1 MSKKKDNSFKY
12 FFILLIYFL
21 IFNSSKQENTLYN
34 IPIEISGQNYLP
46 IIQIYNTEVSS
57 IPKLMVLDINI
68 DKSWIF
74 QSESSGQNEKKY
86 EIISHDFYTLLG
98 NKNTKTIY
106 LNGEI
111 KIDDFNYYS
120 INQVKGD
127 NHFLGAISLNKKNN
141 EYNIANQLK
150 FEDNNILNNKYF
162 GFCLDFTKIK
172 SNEAKLLIGNMYNLN
187 NEISKLIRLPL
198 YQETE
203 EEEKKGEIPNS
214 KWSIKLNG
222 LFIGSINSSLIEKT
236 ILENQNNEKKTI
248 ININRKYNKGL
259 IIDEPA
265 NIETIYNSIY
275 VTKEVMLFLIAN
287 YFKGKE
293 KICVRQEN
301 VEKNNYEIK
310 YNCFKSKKNKLKNIN
325 LILENNI
332 TLVLTKDDLLNCAI
346 NQNLNSENGEKSEM
360 CEFNIKYHQKI
371 DHYVL
376 GLSAFRK
383 LKTYFLFNDN
393 SILFENGEFLNCFLK
408 KEKFSNISRHKKKSL
423 GQTIKE
429 LLSTTLCISLIF
441 ALLAGSCYL
450 YEKFHGKIDL
460 RKEEEAEKILHR
472 DKYVN
477 L

>member
-1 MSKKKDNSFKY
+1 MSKIQTKH
-12 FFILLIYFL
+12 FFLLLIYFL
-21 IFNSSKQENTLYN
+21 IFTLSNQKNSLYN

-46 IIQIYNTEVSS
+46 IIPIYNEEDAS
-57 IPKLMVLDINI
+57 IPKLMLLDINL

-74 QSESSGQNEKKY
+74 HSESSQQNDIKN

-106 LNGEI
+106 LNEGI
-111 KIDDFNYYS
+111 KINDFNYYS
-120 INQVKGD
+120 INQVKGE
-127 NHFLGAISLNKKNN
+127 NHFLGALSLNKKNN
-141 EYNIANQLK
+141 EYNIANKLQ
-150 FEDNNILNNKYF
+150 FEDNNIINNKYF
-162 GFCLDFTKIK
+162 GFCLDFTKMK
-172 SNEAKLLIGNMYNLN
+172 NNEAKLSIGNMFNLN
-187 NEISKLIRLPL
+187 NGISELIRLPL
-198 YQETE
+198 Y
-203 EEEKKGEIPNS
+203 EEKDEQEKKEEISIS

-222 LFIGSINSSLIEKT
+222 LFIGSINSSLIEST
-236 ILENQNNEKKTI
+236 VLENSNNEKKTVYS
-248 ININRKYNKGL
+248 INRKYNKGL
-259 IIDEPA
+259 IIDESA

-275 VTKEVMLFLIAN
+275 VTKEAMLFLIAN

-301 VEKNNYEIK
+301 NDKNNYEIK
-310 YNCFKSKKNKLKNIN
+310 YNCFKNKANKLKNLN

-346 NQNLNSENGEKSEM
+346 NQNLNSENGENSEM

-383 LKTYFLFNDN
+383 FKTYFLFNDN
-393 SILFENGEFLNCFLK
+393 SILFENGKFLNCFLK
-408 KEKFSNISRHKKKSL
+408 KEKFSNISRNKKKNI

-429 LLSTTLCISLIF
+429 LLSTTLCISSIF
-441 ALLAGSCYL
+441 LLLAGSFYL
-450 YEKFHGKIDL
+450 YEKYFGKIDL
-460 RKEEEAEKILHR
+460 RKEEESEKIIHR